1 MSLSEATI
9 TKLSKGEVINLL
21 LDYHNKFDTT
31 LEFLGTQFSV
41 CFGKK

>member
-9 TKLSKGEVINLL
+9 TKLSKG
-21 LDYHNKFDTT
+21 DKFDTT